1 MDGPFPPFW
10 VSMKFVNGT
19 YVTRGRGGQIF
30 NAITYGVRWGIDAE
44 LQYFSSN
51 VPSLIQ
57 GWEAWINILVTIYPV
72 CTIYV

>member
-1 MDGPFPPFW
+1 
-10 VSMKFVNGT
+10 MKFVNGT

-57 GWEAWINILVTIYPV
+57 G
-72 CTIYV
+72 